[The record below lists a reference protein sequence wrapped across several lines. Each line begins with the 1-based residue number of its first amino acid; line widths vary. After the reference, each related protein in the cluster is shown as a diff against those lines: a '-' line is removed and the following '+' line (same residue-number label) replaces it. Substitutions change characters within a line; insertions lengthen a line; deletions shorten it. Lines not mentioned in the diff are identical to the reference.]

1 MIKVKNWKGS
11 ESMEAIR
18 INKLIEKDGEISLK
32 DLPVKKGQQV
42 EMILL
47 IESPQKPEKRYMTA
61 RDLLN
66 SGLAGLW
73 KDRNIKDSVAY
84 ARKLREEAQT
94 RRR

>member
-1 MIKVKNWKGS
+1 
-11 ESMEAIR
+11 MEALR
-18 INKLIEKDGEISLK
+18 INKLVEKDGEISLK

-42 EMILL
+42 EMIILL
-47 IESPQKPEKRYMTA
+47 KTPDRPQKKFMTA

-73 KDRNIKDSVAY
+73 KDRDIKDSVAY
-84 ARKLREEAQT
+84 ARQLREQAQN

>member
-1 MIKVKNWKGS
+1 
-11 ESMEAIR
+11 MEALR
-18 INKLIEKDGEISLK
+18 INKLVEKDGEISLK

-42 EMILL
+42 EMIILL
-47 IESPQKPEKRYMTA
+47 KTPDRPQKKFMTA

-73 KDRNIKDSVAY
+73 KDRDIKDSVAY
-84 ARKLREEAQT
+84 ARELREQAQN